1 MTIRGIF
8 ATAAI
13 CILLAGGLPQ
23 PGSCAGDDWKKEF
36 DDVCSKT
43 EYSMSMSPAE
53 LRQLVERCDK
63 LNTIIETQDEST
75 RKVFKKR
82 LKLCRDLYD
91 YVLKS
96 KEQEKK

>member
-1 MTIRGIF
+1 
-8 ATAAI
+8 
-13 CILLAGGLPQ
+13 
-23 PGSCAGDDWKKEF
+23 
-36 DDVCSKT
+36 
-43 EYSMSMSPAE
+43 MSMSPAE